1 MNEGVGPRVDAF
13 FRARPRRAS
22 PIRDHAADSRAIA
35 SAIPRAF
42 GSVDNAGALTATAL
56 STDAYKFSMA
66 QAGFPLRR
74 ETFYFSF
81 RRGGL
86 HYVPID
92 LVAQVREL
100 LTALSFEPTDHE
112 FARRHGY
119 GISDAME
126 AALELRGSIEI
137 EAVPKGA
144 WVCEREPLLTIT
156 GPSFLVSWLE
166 PALLWLNYPIQ
177 LATAL
182 RTLEADTVP
191 SEWTTAT
198 CGEHARIIE
207 QALVAADREAV
218 VTRED
223 DAYRARVRTVVRDL
237 VKAVGDPGRIFEVG
251 MRSAVCLEQHRIA
264 LEACRAEGVMGTSH
278 VGLAKTL
285 EMRPV
290 GTMGHEHVQR
300 WGADRPAF
308 EAMRDMRSSP
318 PSYLLDTF
326 DTMGSGI
333 RAAVAVMHERAH
345 ACAIRYDSGNKFI
358 QYLHACELLRE
369 EGLQPTH
376 VLEDGLDLE
385 ATQHFERLRSFTG
398 WPASAQIYGFGGSI
412 VASPMTNPLTRDR
425 VSAVFKLSQTGS
437 APRMKFGN
445 ETGAGKQ
452 SVPGRPV
459 AWRRLRGNGPVGVI
473 GQHGEPVAEN
483 YVALAGNPDAIEQL
497 KLCNVLDFGRARGY
511 AGAAAVVMS
520 PQTTAL
526 IAAVRA
532 AAPA

>member
-1 MNEGVGPRVDAF
+1 
-13 FRARPRRAS
+13 
-22 PIRDHAADSRAIA
+22 
-35 SAIPRAF
+35 
-42 GSVDNAGALTATAL
+42 LTVTAL

-86 HYVPID
+86 HYIPID
-92 LVAQVREL
+92 LEGSVRKL
-100 LTALSFEPTDHE
+100 LTALSFGAADHE

-126 AALELRGSIEI
+126 AALALRGSIEI

-166 PALLWLNYPIQ
+166 PTLLWLNYPIQ

-182 RTLEADTVP
+182 RTLDSDTVP
-191 SEWTTAT
+191 VQWRTAT
-198 CGEHARIIE
+198 CAEHAAIIE
-207 QALVAADREAV
+207 QALAAADREATV
-218 VTRED
+218 VRED
-223 DAYRARVRTVVRDL
+223 DEYRARVRTVVRDL
-237 VKAVGDPGRIFEVG
+237 VAAVGDPSRIFEVG

-278 VGLAKTL
+278 VGLAKAL
-285 EMRPV
+285 DMRPV

-333 RAAVAVMHERAH
+333 KAAVRVMHERAH

-376 VLEDGLDLE
+376 VLEDGLDLD
-385 ATQHFERLRSFTG
+385 ATKHFEHLREFTG
-398 WPASAQIYGFGGSI
+398 WPAASQVYGYGGSI
-412 VASPMTNPLTRDR
+412 VAAPMTNPLTRDR

-459 AWRRLRGNGPVGVI
+459 AWRRLRGDGPVGII

-483 YVALAGNPDAIEQL
+483 YCALAGNPDAMEQL
-497 KLCNVLDFGRARGY
+497 RICNVLEFGRARTASGPVTV
-511 AGAAAVVMS
+511 AMS
-520 PQTTAL
+520 PETSAL

-532 AAPA
+532 ATPS